1 MGYQKINYPVTKPSS
16 VQVDKATNSIALGSK
31 ATIIATVLPE
41 GVNQEVTFVSAN
53 TSKVTVK
60 ATGEYTAIAEG
71 SSVITVATK
80 EDPTIKTTVTVTV
93 TAEA

>member
-1 MGYQKINYPVTKPSS
+1 MGYLKINYPVTKPSS
-16 VQVDKATNSIALGSK
+16 VQVDKATNSIAVGSK

>member
-1 MGYQKINYPVTKPSS
+1 MPKPSS
-16 VQVDKATNSIALGSK
+16 VQVDKATNSIAVGGK